1 MNSCARLWNSLNP
14 GVFQVHFRR
23 FIASD
28 QSRVSLVISAQSPCR
43 CHIPRVHSLSARL
56 VRMRRFFLLEGQT
69 NPRLFA
75 LCPQTS
81 WHSLCSLRQ
90 AGGGRRSAGCYQR
103 DVGMLTRRYKLVQNA
118 LDIVCGRSCRVDL
131 LPVGDA
137 QVFFQAPRCHVDLK
151 TRESAQAMQCWGLML
166 SSPGP

>member
-23 FIASD
+23 FTESD
-28 QSRVSLVISAQSPCR
+28 QSRVSFVILAPLPCR
-43 CHIPRVHSLSARL
+43 CHIPRVHSLSALL
-56 VRMRRFFLLEGQT
+56 VRMQRLFLLEGQT

-75 LCPQTS
+75 PFPQTF
-81 WHSLCSLRQ
+81 WHSLYSLRQ
-90 AGGGRRSAGCYQR
+90 AGGGRKSVGHYQR
-103 DVGMLTRRYKLVQNA
+103 DVGMLTGRYKLVQNA

-137 QVFFQAPRCHVDLK
+137 QVFFQAPGCHVDLK
-151 TRESAQAMQCWGLML
+151 TRGSTQLCNAGVLC
-166 SSPGP
+166 